1 MLGADDPQSVLSSGL
16 APLFDWKALSQPCHL
31 DFQQFLDSLCIS
43 PLAPPVVLEVARK
56 AAAFPYPPHWSEEI
70 DAASGAL
77 YFYHQL
83 RDESSWQHP
92 LTETFQEVLQQVS
105 SFVAD
110 HLELDQVACRIE
122 AILTEIQARAAAELQ
137 QWVGPLGEPGCEQ
150 YYYNSVTGCSVWE
163 DPCERWRYD
172 VHVRYDLLVGF
183 LVTQERASRATK
195 AMPDL
200 THTLTSLASSVSSVN
215 SILASSLTAPAHY
228 VGDPGDPEASGAR
241 WARPPPRRQGLPLPP
256 KATGT
261 APRKALFSMPP
272 HQQQY
277 ASQVLQSEQPLSWPS
292 AVSPPPPPVRSSL
305 IAVAE
310 MARQVA

>member
-1 MLGADDPQSVLSSGL
+1 MSVSFDEPQSVLSNGL
-16 APLFDWKALSQPCHL
+16 APLFEWKSLKQPQHL
-31 DFQQFLDSLCIS
+31 DFQQFLDSLCVS
-43 PLAPPVVLEVARK
+43 PLAAPPVLEVARK

-92 LTETFQEVLQQVS
+92 LTETFQEVLQLVS
-105 SFVAD
+105 AFAAE
-110 HLELDQVACRIE
+110 HLQLDQLASRIE
-122 AILTEIQARAAAELQ
+122 SALTDIQARAAAELQ
-137 QWVGPLGEPGCEQ
+137 QWVGPLGDAGCEQ
-150 YYYNSVTGCSVWE
+150 YYYNSATGESTWE

-183 LVTQERASRATK
+183 LVMQERNSRTPK

-215 SILASSLTAPAHY
+215 SLLANSLTTPANY
-228 VGDPGDPEASGAR
+228 AGDPDDPEASGAR
-241 WARPPPRRQGLPLPP
+241 WARPRPRRHCLPLPP
-256 KATGT
+256 KATGS
-261 APRKALFSMPP
+261 ASRRALFSMPS

-277 ASQVLQSEQPLSWPS
+277 ATQVLQAEQPPSWHLG
-292 AVSPPPPPVRSSL
+292 AVSPPPPPVGSPDRG
-305 IAVAE
+305 VA
-310 MARQVA
+310 